1 MPVASPSRSRISRLF
16 KLAAP
21 VALIAALAMTKGC
34 TTAGPLTLNDDTIVP
49 GERIG
54 EIQIGMPLATL
65 MALKG
70 TPLSTTPIQGSA
82 ATTYVFD
89 GLTVGAHDQVYWI
102 IANDQRFH
110 TQTGVRPG
118 AEQIFARAALGQPK
132 CVASHEAVTTYD
144 YGNLYFDV
152 NNSTGKVTQVGVQ
165 KKTQTCDG
173 AK

>member
-1 MPVASPSRSRISRLF
+1 MPLSRLL
-16 KLAAP
+16 KIVAP
-21 VALIAALAMTKGC
+21 VAVIAALAMTKGC
-34 TTAGPLTLNDDTIVP
+34 VSAGPLTLNDDTIVP

-110 TQTGVRPG
+110 TQAGVRPG

-144 YGNLYFDV
+144 YGNIYFDV
-152 NNSTGKVTQVGVQ
+152 SNTTGKVTQVGVQ
-165 KKTQTCDG
+165 KKTQTCNG
-173 AK
+173 AR

>member
-1 MPVASPSRSRISRLF
+1 MPRFSKTRLL

-21 VALIAALAMTKGC
+21 LALVAAIAMTKGC
-34 TTAGPLTLNDDTIVP
+34 ASSGPLTLDDDLVVP
-49 GERIG
+49 GERVG
-54 EIQIGMPLATL
+54 EVQIGMPLSTL

-110 TQTGVRPG
+110 TTSGVRPG

-132 CVASHEAVTTYD
+132 CVASRDTFTTYD
-144 YGNLYFDV
+144 YGDIYFDV
-152 NNSTGKVTQVGVQ
+152 DNTSGKVTQVGVQ
-165 KKTQTCDG
+165 KKTQTCNG
-173 AK
+173 AR